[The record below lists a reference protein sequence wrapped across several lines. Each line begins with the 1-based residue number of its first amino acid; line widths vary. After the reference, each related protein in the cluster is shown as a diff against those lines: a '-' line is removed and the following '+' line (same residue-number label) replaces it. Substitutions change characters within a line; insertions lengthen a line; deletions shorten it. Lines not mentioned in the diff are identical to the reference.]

1 MVTAL
6 GTGSLVRPLWPAIG
20 DRRWVTALSARWA
33 IVLLVLCGGLVQ
45 VGLVRPT
52 PINWD
57 AAQFA
62 LALDRFDLHMH
73 QPHPPGYILYVALGR
88 ALNIVIGSPPLA
100 LCLLSVLAGMAAV
113 FMVHRLALRIF
124 GEQGIALG
132 AALVVLASPLVLY
145 YGSVGLTY
153 APEMALG
160 LVVAWLAWQVRQVR
174 QAEDAKQAHAPARDR
189 PDREAGGGVAV
200 LAALLGVAL
209 GVAAGVRQTSLIVL
223 LPLCVWALWGSGRT
237 ACTGTGTQ
245 TGTGSAKRT
254 VHRAWQAFGLCLLVT
269 CALWLIPLLAMSGG
283 LWAYLRENLLLAQA
297 TSARTSLVGAGIAG
311 LAHNLLFEAVSL
323 ALGLAFAAVPLALW
337 AVRLLRFSL
346 NSELRAFVLW
356 WAVPPLVLY
365 SVSHL
370 GQYGYVLVALPPLAL
385 LSALSARVLGER
397 LAQLARS
404 YRGHSLPLTGEAYGL
419 LICAGL
425 SLLSGAYFAVA
436 QGPTTASAIIRNDA
450 HWQAIRAGLSN
461 MDPGHTVLVMDVDW
475 YGPFRLAGYL
485 LPAYHS
491 YAVGDDADSSGDGG
505 VSGWRY
511 SAFGG
516 RSDYALP
523 HPPPTSYLAL
533 PDGTRAVVALD
544 ETTAQMMRNAGS
556 PLRPLPLQDGTALYV
571 LTAEHGGE
579 LHALVVRG
587 RLMQPVYTGGGH

>member
-1 MVTAL
+1 M
-6 GTGSLVRPLWPAIG
+6 
-20 DRRWVTALSARWA
+20 
-33 IVLLVLCGGLVQ
+33 LLVLCGGLVQ
-45 VGLVRPT
+45 AGLVRPT

-57 AAQFA
+57 AVQFA

-88 ALNIVIGSPPLA
+88 ALNFVISSPPLA
-100 LCLLSVLAGMAAV
+100 LCLLSVLAGMTAV

-124 GEQGIALG
+124 GDQGIALG

-160 LVVAWLAWQVRQVR
+160 LVVAWLAWQVRQAR
-174 QAEDAKQAHAPARDR
+174 QQAEYAKQAHAPGRDR
-189 PDREAGGGVAV
+189 PDREAGGKVAV

-209 GVAAGVRQTSLIVL
+209 GVAGGVRQTSLIVL
-223 LPLCVWALWGSGRT
+223 LPLCVWALWGSSRVART
-237 ACTGTGTQ
+237 GAGIE
-245 TGTGSAKRT
+245 TGTGSAKRAKRT
-254 VHRAWQAFGLCLLVT
+254 VHRAWQTFGLCLLVT

-283 LWAYLRENLLLAQA
+283 LPAYLRENLLLAQA

-311 LAHNLLFEAVSL
+311 FAHNLLFEAVSL

-337 AVRLLRFSL
+337 AGRLLRFSL
-346 NSELRAFVLW
+346 KPELRAFVLW

-370 GQYGYVLVALPPLAL
+370 GQYGYVVVALPPLAL

-404 YRGHSLPLTGEAYGL
+404 HRGHSLPLTGEAYGL

-450 HWQAIRAGLSN
+450 HWQAVKAGLSK

-505 VSGWRY
+505 VYGWRY

-544 ETTAQMMRNAGS
+544 ETTAQMMQNAGS

-571 LTAEHGGE
+571 LTAGRGSE

-587 RLMQPVYTGGGH
+587 RLIQPVYASGGH